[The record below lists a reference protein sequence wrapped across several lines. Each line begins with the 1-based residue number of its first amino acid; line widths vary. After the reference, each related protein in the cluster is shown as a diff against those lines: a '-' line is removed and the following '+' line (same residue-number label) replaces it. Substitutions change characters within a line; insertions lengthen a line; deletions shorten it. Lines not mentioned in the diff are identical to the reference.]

1 MSISD
6 DVGAFLNV
14 NLSKTQEK
22 MIIKVNI
29 SEETWARMLKG
40 KRVEGTLGLNKC
52 TGEKSFNAFHRKSRE
67 PGYVKPA
74 DVTLYESASGWLKQS
89 VKKNKIFVS
98 VNRSMG
104 NVRGSAELMLQAK
117 ELTDHLRHTMTI
129 EEIIDNI

>member
-1 MSISD
+1 
-6 DVGAFLNV
+6 
-14 NLSKTQEK
+14 

-29 SEETWARMLKG
+29 SDETWARMLTG
-40 KRVEGTLGLNKC
+40 KRVEGTLGIDQC
-52 TGEKSFNAFHRKSRE
+52 TGKKSFNAFRRKSRE

-104 NVRGSAELMLQAK
+104 NSRSASELMLQAK
-117 ELTDHLRHTMTI
+117 ELTDHLRHIKSI
-129 EEIIDNI
+129 EEIMDNI